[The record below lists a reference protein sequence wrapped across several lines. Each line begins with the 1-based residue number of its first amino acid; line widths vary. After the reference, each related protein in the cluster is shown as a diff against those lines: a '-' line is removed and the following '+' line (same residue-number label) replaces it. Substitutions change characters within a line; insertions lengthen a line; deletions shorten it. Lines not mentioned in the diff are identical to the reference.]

1 MSAERAAA
9 ASGPTPGPTAPR
21 VAADTPFE
29 RSEGA
34 LSGNSR
40 DAGPRDAANAA
51 LASTERE
58 LLGNSTTVEQR
69 DDTSRPFESTEG
81 AATGN
86 SGDSRRRD
94 DTSRPFGRAEGA
106 ATGNSRTPGNA
117 RTPGDAGAALTA
129 GVVLD
134 GVSLSIE
141 GISILAGISATLP
154 PGTVTGLLGPNG
166 AGKSSLLRIIAGID
180 RADAGTVALD
190 GAVVGQLRRREAARR
205 IALLEQNVAPSVDL
219 SVREVVL
226 LGRIPHR
233 SRLLG
238 SFGGDDDLAVATEA
252 LAMVGAGDL
261 IDRRWH
267 TLSGGQQQRVQI
279 ARALAQRPSLLLLD
293 EPTNHLDV
301 SAQLSLLHQVR
312 GLDLTS
318 VLALHDLNLAAAYC
332 DRIVLLQAGRLV
344 AFGTPA
350 EVLRPE
356 IIRAVYGVDC
366 DIVPHPRTGRP
377 VIVFSGPDEQPGAFD
392 PRPSAPPASRDAT
405 FGPLSVGEGA
415 PTGNSPDAVSREA
428 SSGPL
433 NADHGAPTGNSR
445 HPGTTEGTP

>member
-1 MSAERAAA
+1 MNAERGPAA
-9 ASGPTPGPTAPR
+9 ASTPPFSRRAANTPLERSEAALSSNSGEFGSR
-21 VAADTPFE
+21 VAANSPLSS
-29 RSEGA
+29 SEGE
-34 LSGNSR
+34 LSSISR
-40 DAGPRDAANAA
+40 APDA
-51 LASTERE
+51 
-58 LLGNSTTVEQR
+58 
-69 DDTSRPFESTEG
+69 
-81 AATGN
+81 
-86 SGDSRRRD
+86 
-94 DTSRPFGRAEGA
+94 
-106 ATGNSRTPGNA
+106 
-117 RTPGDAGAALTA
+117 A

-141 GISILAGISATLP
+141 GASILQEVSATLP

-180 RADAGTVALD
+180 RADAGMVTLD

-238 SFGGDDDLAVATEA
+238 SFGGEDDLAVATEA
-252 LAMVGAGDL
+252 LAMVGAADL

-312 GLDLTS
+312 GLGLTS

-332 DRIVLLQAGRLV
+332 DRIVLLQDGRLA

-356 IIRAVYGVDC
+356 IIRSVYGVDC

-377 VIVFSGPDEQPGAFD
+377 VIVFSGPDDQPV
-392 PRPSAPPASRDAT
+392 PPTSAPPAARDAT
-405 FGPLSVGEGA
+405 SGLLTAPHGA
-415 PTGNSPDAVSREA
+415 PTGNSPASAARDA
-428 SSGPL
+428 SSSPL
-433 NADHGAPTGNSR
+433 GATRTAANGNSPQ
-445 HPGTTEGTP
+445 HSTTEGSP

>member
-1 MSAERAAA
+1 MS
-9 ASGPTPGPTAPR
+9 S
-21 VAADTPFE
+21 
-29 RSEGA
+29 SEAA
-34 LSGNSR
+34 LSS
-40 DAGPRDAANAA
+40 
-51 LASTERE
+51 
-58 LLGNSTTVEQR
+58 
-69 DDTSRPFESTEG
+69 
-81 AATGN
+81 
-86 SGDSRRRD
+86 
-94 DTSRPFGRAEGA
+94 
-106 ATGNSRTPGNA
+106 NSRTPG
-117 RTPGDAGAALTA
+117 DA

-141 GISILAGISATLP
+141 GTRILQGVSATLP

-180 RADAGTVALD
+180 RADAGTVTLD

-238 SFGGDDDLAVATEA
+238 SFGGEDDLAVATDA
-252 LAMVGAGDL
+252 LTMVGATDL
-261 IDRRWH
+261 VDRRWH

-312 GLDLTS
+312 GLGLTS

-332 DRIVLLQAGRLV
+332 DHIVLLQGGRLA

-350 EVLRPE
+350 EVLRPDT
-356 IIRAVYGVDC
+356 IRAVYGVDC

-377 VIVFSGPDEQPGAFD
+377 VIVFSGPDEQP
-392 PRPSAPPASRDAT
+392 PPSAPPAARDAT
-405 FGPLSVGEGA
+405 SGPLSA
-415 PTGNSPDAVSREA
+415 PQPAA
-428 SSGPL
+428 
-433 NADHGAPTGNSR
+433 TGNSR
-445 HPGTTEGTP
+445 PTPPRNATSRPLSAGQPAATGNSHQHP

>member
-9 ASGPTPGPTAPR
+9 ASEPTPGPTAPR

-29 RSEGA
+29 RSKGA

-51 LASTERE
+51 LAGTERE
-58 LLGNSTTVEQR
+58 LLGNSTTVEQ
-69 DDTSRPFESTEG
+69 
-81 AATGN
+81 
-86 SGDSRRRD
+86 RD

-312 GLDLTS
+312 GLGLTS

-433 NADHGAPTGNSR
+433 NADHGASTGNSR

>member
-1 MSAERAAA
+1 MSA
-9 ASGPTPGPTAPR
+9 S
-21 VAADTPFE
+21 DT
-29 RSEGA
+29 
-34 LSGNSR
+34 SR
-40 DAGPRDAANAA
+40 LAANAPLGGPEA
-51 LASTERE
+51 ELSSNSQDSLPREDTLGQSGGESLASTA
-58 LLGNSTTVEQR
+58 LS
-69 DDTSRPFESTEG
+69 
-81 AATGN
+81 AA
-86 SGDSRRRD
+86 SS
-94 DTSRPFGRAEGA
+94 
-106 ATGNSRTPGNA
+106 
-117 RTPGDAGAALTA
+117 A
-129 GVVLD
+129 GVVLE

-141 GISILAGISATLP
+141 GTRILQDVSAELP

-166 AGKSSLLRIIAGID
+166 AGKSTLLRIIAGID

-252 LAMVGAGDL
+252 LTMVGADEL
-261 IDRRWH
+261 IERRWH

-312 GLDLTS
+312 GLGLTS

-332 DRIVLLQAGRLV
+332 DRILLLQGGRLA

-356 IIRAVYGVDC
+356 IIQDVFGVDC

-377 VIVFSGPDEQPGAFD
+377 VIVFSGPDEAPGPRVQPA
-392 PRPSAPPASRDAT
+392 SAPPASRDDT
-405 FGPLSVGEGA
+405 FGPLS
-415 PTGNSPDAVSREA
+415 TGQVASTGISRPA
-428 SSGPL
+428 
-433 NADHGAPTGNSR
+433 
-445 HPGTTEGTP
+445 GTREGTP

>member
-1 MSAERAAA
+1 MS
-9 ASGPTPGPTAPR
+9 TAGMS
-21 VAADTPFE
+21 T
-29 RSEGA
+29 
-34 LSGNSR
+34 
-40 DAGPRDAANAA
+40 AGM
-51 LASTERE
+51 STA
-58 LLGNSTTVEQR
+58 GMST
-69 DDTSRPFESTEG
+69 
-81 AATGN
+81 
-86 SGDSRRRD
+86 
-94 DTSRPFGRAEGA
+94 
-106 ATGNSRTPGNA
+106 
-117 RTPGDAGAALTA
+117 AGVSTA

-134 GVSLSIE
+134 AVSLSID
-141 GISILAGISATLP
+141 GARILNAVSATLP

-166 AGKSSLLRIIAGID
+166 AGKSTLLRIIAGID

-238 SFGGDDDLAVATEA
+238 SFGGEDDLGVAVDA

-261 IDRRWH
+261 VERRWH

-312 GLDLTS
+312 GLGLTS

-350 EVLRPE
+350 QVLRPE
-356 IIRAVYGVDC
+356 IIGAVYGVDC

-377 VIVFSGPDEQPGAFD
+377 VIVFSGPDDDPAPISRGAT
-392 PRPSAPPASRDAT
+392 P
-405 FGPLSVGEGA
+405 
-415 PTGNSPDAVSREA
+415 
-428 SSGPL
+428 GPL
-433 NADHGAPTGNSR
+433 NAARRAATGART
-445 HPGTTEGTP
+445 HPDPNKGTP

>member
-1 MSAERAAA
+1 M
-9 ASGPTPGPTAPR
+9 
-21 VAADTPFE
+21 
-29 RSEGA
+29 
-34 LSGNSR
+34 
-40 DAGPRDAANAA
+40 
-51 LASTERE
+51 
-58 LLGNSTTVEQR
+58 
-69 DDTSRPFESTEG
+69 
-81 AATGN
+81 
-86 SGDSRRRD
+86 
-94 DTSRPFGRAEGA
+94 
-106 ATGNSRTPGNA
+106 
-117 RTPGDAGAALTA
+117 
-129 GVVLD
+129 VLD
-134 GVSLSIE
+134 GISLSIE
-141 GISILAGISATLP
+141 GTRILHEISARLP
-154 PGTVTGLLGPNG
+154 SGTVTGLLGPNG

-312 GLDLTS
+312 GLGLTS

-433 NADHGAPTGNSR
+433 NADHGASTGNSR

>member
-1 MSAERAAA
+1 
-9 ASGPTPGPTAPR
+9 
-21 VAADTPFE
+21 VI
-29 RSEGA
+29 
-34 LSGNSR
+34 
-40 DAGPRDAANAA
+40 
-51 LASTERE
+51 
-58 LLGNSTTVEQR
+58 
-69 DDTSRPFESTEG
+69 
-81 AATGN
+81 
-86 SGDSRRRD
+86 
-94 DTSRPFGRAEGA
+94 
-106 ATGNSRTPGNA
+106 
-117 RTPGDAGAALTA
+117 
-129 GVVLD
+129 D

-141 GISILAGISATLP
+141 GTRILQEVSAVLP

-166 AGKSSLLRIIAGID
+166 AGKSTLLRIIAGID
-180 RADAGTVALD
+180 RADAGSVALD
-190 GAVVGQLRRREAARR
+190 GAVVGQLKRRETARR

-238 SFGGDDDLAVATEA
+238 SFGGEDDFGVAIEA

-261 IDRRWH
+261 VDRRWH
-267 TLSGGQQQRVQI
+267 SLSGGQQQRVQI

-312 GLDLTS
+312 GLGLTS

-350 EVLRPE
+350 EVLRPK
-356 IIRAVYGVDC
+356 IIRSVYGVDC

-377 VIVFSGPDEQPGAFD
+377 VIVFSGPAEQPD
-392 PRPSAPPASRDAT
+392 R
-405 FGPLSVGEGA
+405 
-415 PTGNSPDAVSREA
+415 N
-428 SSGPL
+428 
-433 NADHGAPTGNSR
+433 
-445 HPGTTEGTP
+445 EGTP

>member
-1 MSAERAAA
+1 MSASETSRRAANAPVSGPDGELSRNSAGDDPREDTSGQSTSAPGTPTALSANALPREDTFGQSGGDALPSTDFSAA
-9 ASGPTPGPTAPR
+9 ASAP
-21 VAADTPFE
+21 
-29 RSEGA
+29 
-34 LSGNSR
+34 
-40 DAGPRDAANAA
+40 
-51 LASTERE
+51 
-58 LLGNSTTVEQR
+58 
-69 DDTSRPFESTEG
+69 G
-81 AATGN
+81 AA
-86 SGDSRRRD
+86 S
-94 DTSRPFGRAEGA
+94 
-106 ATGNSRTPGNA
+106 
-117 RTPGDAGAALTA
+117 TA

-134 GVSLSIE
+134 GVALSIE
-141 GISILAGISATLP
+141 GVSILQGISATLP
-154 PGTVTGLLGPNG
+154 TGTVTGLLGPNG

-180 RADAGTVALD
+180 RADSGTVALD

-219 SVREVVL
+219 SVLDVVL

-238 SFGGDDDLAVATEA
+238 SFGGEDDRAVATEA
-252 LAMVGAGDL
+252 LAMVGAADL
-261 IDRRWH
+261 LDRRWH

-312 GLDLTS
+312 GLGLTS

-332 DRIVLLQAGRLV
+332 DRIVLLQAGRLA

-356 IIRAVYGVDC
+356 VIRAVYGVDC

-377 VIVFSGPDEQPGAFD
+377 VIVFSGPEEQP
-392 PRPSAPPASRDAT
+392 APPAS
-405 FGPLSVGEGA
+405 GPLPTAEPAPLHAGSARTDAPLPTAPDSRVATSGPLAAREGA
-415 PTGNSPDAVSREA
+415 ATANSRTDPSRVATSRPLSARARAATGNSAQHRPI
-428 SSGPL
+428 
-433 NADHGAPTGNSR
+433 
-445 HPGTTEGTP
+445 EGTP

>member
-1 MSAERAAA
+1 MSAPGWPGA
-9 ASGPTPGPTAPR
+9 AS
-21 VAADTPFE
+21 AAGSRDGASTPFD
-29 RSEGA
+29 SAEGA
-34 LSGNSR
+34 LSGNSAR
-40 DAGPRDAANAA
+40 ERPRDATSSPLGSA
-51 LASTERE
+51 E
-58 LLGNSTTVEQR
+58 GNST
-69 DDTSRPFESTEG
+69 S
-81 AATGN
+81 
-86 SGDSRRRD
+86 
-94 DTSRPFGRAEGA
+94 
-106 ATGNSRTPGNA
+106 NSRTARTGNA
-117 RTPGDAGAALTA
+117 SSA

-141 GISILAGISATLP
+141 GTSILNTVSATLP

-166 AGKSSLLRIIAGID
+166 AGKSTLLRIIAGII
-180 RADAGTVALD
+180 RADAGTVTLD

-238 SFGGDDDLAVATEA
+238 SFGGEDDLGVTAEA

-261 IDRRWH
+261 VDRRWH

-312 GLDLTS
+312 GLGLTS

-332 DRIVLLQAGRLV
+332 DRIVLLRAGRLV

-356 IIRAVYGVDC
+356 TIRAVYGVDC
-366 DIVPHPRTGRP
+366 DIVPHPRTGNP
-377 VIVFSGPDEQPGAFD
+377 VIVFSGPDDQT
-392 PRPSAPPASRDAT
+392 RP
-405 FGPLSVGEGA
+405 
-415 PTGNSPDAVSREA
+415 N
-428 SSGPL
+428 
-433 NADHGAPTGNSR
+433 
-445 HPGTTEGTP
+445 EGTR

>member
-1 MSAERAAA
+1 
-9 ASGPTPGPTAPR
+9 
-21 VAADTPFE
+21 
-29 RSEGA
+29 
-34 LSGNSR
+34 
-40 DAGPRDAANAA
+40 
-51 LASTERE
+51 
-58 LLGNSTTVEQR
+58 
-69 DDTSRPFESTEG
+69 
-81 AATGN
+81 
-86 SGDSRRRD
+86 
-94 DTSRPFGRAEGA
+94 
-106 ATGNSRTPGNA
+106 
-117 RTPGDAGAALTA
+117 
-129 GVVLD
+129 VLD

-141 GISILAGISATLP
+141 GARILFDVSAALP

-166 AGKSSLLRIIAGID
+166 AGKSTLLRIIAGID

-238 SFGGDDDLAVATEA
+238 SFGGEDDLAVATEA
-252 LAMVGAGDL
+252 LAMVGAAAL
-261 IDRRWH
+261 VDRRWH

-312 GLDLTS
+312 GLGLTS

-332 DRIVLLQAGRLV
+332 DRIVLLQAGRV
-344 AFGTPA
+344 AAFGTPA
-350 EVLRPE
+350 EVLQPE
-356 IIRAVYGVDC
+356 IIQAVYGVDC

-377 VIVFSGPDEQPGAFD
+377 VIVFSGPDDQP
-392 PRPSAPPASRDAT
+392 RR
-405 FGPLSVGEGA
+405 
-415 PTGNSPDAVSREA
+415 N
-428 SSGPL
+428 
-433 NADHGAPTGNSR
+433 
-445 HPGTTEGTP
+445 EGTP

>member
-1 MSAERAAA
+1 MSVERGTAARA
-9 ASGPTPGPTAPR
+9 PQSSREDSTAQ
-21 VAADTPFE
+21 
-29 RSEGA
+29 SM
-34 LSGNSR
+34 
-40 DAGPRDAANAA
+40 
-51 LASTERE
+51 
-58 LLGNSTTVEQR
+58 
-69 DDTSRPFESTEG
+69 
-81 AATGN
+81 
-86 SGDSRRRD
+86 
-94 DTSRPFGRAEGA
+94 
-106 ATGNSRTPGNA
+106 
-117 RTPGDAGAALTA
+117 A

-134 GVSLSIE
+134 GVSLSLE
-141 GISILAGISATLP
+141 GTRILQEVSATLP

-180 RADAGTVALD
+180 RADAGTVTLD
-190 GAVVGQLRRREAARR
+190 GTVVGQLRRREAARR
-205 IALLEQNVAPSVDL
+205 IALLEQSVAPSVDL

-238 SFGGDDDLAVATEA
+238 SFGGEDDLGVALEA
-252 LAMVGAGDL
+252 LAMVGAGEL

-312 GLDLTS
+312 GLGLTS

-332 DRIVLLQAGRLV
+332 DRIVLLQGGRV
-344 AFGTPA
+344 AAFGTPA

-356 IIRAVYGVDC
+356 IISAVYGVDC

-377 VIVFSGPDEQPGAFD
+377 VIVFSGPDDQLAPAGPAGHAA
-392 PRPSAPPASRDAT
+392 SAPPT
-405 FGPLSVGEGA
+405 
-415 PTGNSPDAVSREA
+415 
-428 SSGPL
+428 
-433 NADHGAPTGNSR
+433 NAAQHTLI
-445 HPGTTEGTP
+445 EGTS

>member
-1 MSAERAAA
+1 MSATRGAPSSREDS
-9 ASGPTPGPTAPR
+9 SGQSRSGQLAPTALSPHPHLR
-21 VAADTPFE
+21 EDSSGQSQSPQLAPT
-29 RSEGA
+29 A
-34 LSGNSR
+34 LSASAD
-40 DAGPRDAANAA
+40 DAR
-51 LASTERE
+51 
-58 LLGNSTTVEQR
+58 
-69 DDTSRPFESTEG
+69 
-81 AATGN
+81 ATG
-86 SGDSRRRD
+86 G
-94 DTSRPFGRAEGA
+94 
-106 ATGNSRTPGNA
+106 
-117 RTPGDAGAALTA
+117 A

-141 GISILAGISATLP
+141 GISILQGISATLP

-190 GAVVGQLRRREAARR
+190 GAIVGQLRRREAARR

-238 SFGGDDDLAVATEA
+238 SFGSDDDLAVATGA
-252 LAMVGAGDL
+252 LTMVGAGDL
-261 IDRRWH
+261 VDRRWH

-312 GLDLTS
+312 GLGLTS

-350 EVLRPE
+350 EVLRPD

-377 VIVFSGPDEQPGAFD
+377 VIVFSGPEEQGSSPA
-392 PRPSAPPASRDAT
+392 SATPASRDAT
-405 FGPLSVGEGA
+405 SGPLGASHWA
-415 PTGNSPDAVSREA
+415 PTGNSPETIPRDDTSR
-428 SSGPL
+428 PL
-433 NADHGAPTGNSR
+433 SAGQAAPTGNSP
-445 HPGTTEGTP
+445 HQSPIEGTP

>member
-1 MSAERAAA
+1 MSVQSGQGSASAVPRDAANAPIGRA
-9 ASGPTPGPTAPR
+9 
-21 VAADTPFE
+21 
-29 RSEGA
+29 EGA
-34 LSGNSR
+34 LSGNSTHE
-40 DAGPRDAANAA
+40 D
-51 LASTERE
+51 T
-58 LLGNSTTVEQR
+58 R
-69 DDTSRPFESTEG
+69 DDTSGPFEG
-81 AATGN
+81 AEAAS
-86 SGDSRRRD
+86 SGRSRD
-94 DTSRPFGRAEGA
+94 PRPG
-106 ATGNSRTPGNA
+106 
-117 RTPGDAGAALTA
+117 

-134 GVSLSIE
+134 GISLNID
-141 GISILAGISATLP
+141 GARILSEVSATLP
-154 PGTVTGLLGPNG
+154 PGSVTGLLGPKG
-166 AGKSSLLRIIAGID
+166 AGKSTLLRIIAGID

-238 SFGGDDDLAVATEA
+238 SFGGEDDLGVAIDA

-261 IDRRWH
+261 LERRWH

-312 GLDLTS
+312 GLGLTS

-332 DRIVLLQAGRLV
+332 DRIVLLQAGRLA

-356 IIRAVYGVDC
+356 TIGAVYGVDC

-377 VIVFSGPDEQPGAFD
+377 VIVFSGPDD
-392 PRPSAPPASRDAT
+392 PTTTSRDAT
-405 FGPLSVGEGA
+405 
-415 PTGNSPDAVSREA
+415 
-428 SSGPL
+428 SGPL
-433 NADHGAPTGNSR
+433 NAARWAATGNST
-445 HPGTTEGTP
+445 HPDPNEGTP

>member
-1 MSAERAAA
+1 MA
-9 ASGPTPGPTAPR
+9 PTALSPNPR
-21 VAADTPFE
+21 TREDSSGQSQAPQLAPTV
-29 RSEGA
+29 
-34 LSGNSR
+34 LSPAHN
-40 DAGPRDAANAA
+40 
-51 LASTERE
+51 
-58 LLGNSTTVEQR
+58 
-69 DDTSRPFESTEG
+69 
-81 AATGN
+81 
-86 SGDSRRRD
+86 
-94 DTSRPFGRAEGA
+94 
-106 ATGNSRTPGNA
+106 
-117 RTPGDAGAALTA
+117 A

-141 GISILAGISATLP
+141 GTSILSDVSAALP

-180 RADAGTVALD
+180 RADAGTVTLD

-238 SFGGDDDLAVATEA
+238 SFGGEDDLGVATDA
-252 LAMVGAGDL
+252 LRMVGAGDL

-312 GLDLTS
+312 GLGLTS

-332 DRIVLLQAGRLV
+332 DHILLLQGGRLA

-356 IIRAVYGVDC
+356 IIEAVYGVDC

-377 VIVFSGPDEQPGAFD
+377 VIVFSGPDEQPGPPA
-392 PRPSAPPASRDAT
+392 SAAPASRDDT
-405 FGPLSVGEGA
+405 LGPFTA
-415 PTGNSPDAVSREA
+415 PHGVPPGNSRNDLSRDD

-433 NADHGAPTGNSR
+433 GIRQPASTGNSA
-445 HPGTTEGTP
+445 HIGNTEGTP

>member
-1 MSAERAAA
+1 
-9 ASGPTPGPTAPR
+9 
-21 VAADTPFE
+21 
-29 RSEGA
+29 
-34 LSGNSR
+34 
-40 DAGPRDAANAA
+40 
-51 LASTERE
+51 
-58 LLGNSTTVEQR
+58 
-69 DDTSRPFESTEG
+69 
-81 AATGN
+81 
-86 SGDSRRRD
+86 
-94 DTSRPFGRAEGA
+94 
-106 ATGNSRTPGNA
+106 
-117 RTPGDAGAALTA
+117 
-129 GVVLD
+129 VLD

-141 GISILAGISATLP
+141 GARILQGISATLP

-205 IALLEQNVAPSVDL
+205 IALLEQSVTPSVDL

-312 GLDLTS
+312 GLGLTS

-377 VIVFSGPDEQPGAFD
+377 VIVFSGPDEESG
-392 PRPSAPPASRDAT
+392 PRAHPASAPPARHDAGAGRVDVAHAAPRGISRQ
-405 FGPLSVGEGA
+405 
-415 PTGNSPDAVSREA
+415 
-428 SSGPL
+428 
-433 NADHGAPTGNSR
+433 
-445 HPGTTEGTP
+445 PGTIEGTS

>member
-1 MSAERAAA
+1 MSVERGAAA
-9 ASGPTPGPTAPR
+9 
-21 VAADTPFE
+21 
-29 RSEGA
+29 RS
-34 LSGNSR
+34 
-40 DAGPRDAANAA
+40 
-51 LASTERE
+51 
-58 LLGNSTTVEQR
+58 R
-69 DDTSRPFESTEG
+69 DDTSGLFRSPPG
-81 AATGN
+81 APTVTSPDAVE
-86 SGDSRRRD
+86 RD
-94 DTSRPFGRAEGA
+94 DTSGPFGSAQGA
-106 ATGNSRTPGNA
+106 PTATSA
-117 RTPGDAGAALTA
+117 APGDAGTATAAS

-141 GISILAGISATLP
+141 GTNILQGISATLP

-166 AGKSSLLRIIAGID
+166 AGKSSLLRIIAGIE

-219 SVREVVL
+219 SVRDVVL

-238 SFGGDDDLAVATEA
+238 SFGGDDDLAVAVEA

-261 IDRRWH
+261 LDRRWH

-312 GLDLTS
+312 GLGLTS

-332 DRIVLLQAGRLV
+332 DRIVLLQEGRLV

-356 IIRAVYGVDC
+356 TIRAVYGVDC
-366 DIVPHPRTGRP
+366 DIMPHPRTGLP
-377 VIVFSGPDEQPGAFD
+377 VIVFSGPDEHAAPG
-392 PRPSAPPASRDAT
+392 PA
-405 FGPLSVGEGA
+405 A
-415 PTGNSPDAVSREA
+415 PTEGNP
-428 SSGPL
+428 
-433 NADHGAPTGNSR
+433 
-445 HPGTTEGTP
+445 